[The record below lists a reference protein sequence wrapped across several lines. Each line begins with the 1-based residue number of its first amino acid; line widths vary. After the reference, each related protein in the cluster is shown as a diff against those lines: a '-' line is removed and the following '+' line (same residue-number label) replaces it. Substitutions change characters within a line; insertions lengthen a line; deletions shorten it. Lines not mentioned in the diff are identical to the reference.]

1 MKLPFNLPFGKK
13 VKTEYFFGFLLRDE
27 KINAVVFEETN
38 KVLKICGEHE
48 EQLSTTLNEISYE
61 ELLQLTDRTLSM
73 AEESLPDGAEAQKT
87 IFGVKGDWVDKSQ
100 ITKEHLTKLRKLSEE
115 LNLSP
120 IGFLVISE
128 AIIHLLTLQEG
139 APVSAILVEI
149 GRAHITASMVR
160 AGKVLE
166 THTQVIEN
174 SASQTTDSI
183 LHHFTN
189 HEILPS
195 RILLFDGERG
205 KSLQQEFISHSWS
218 KSLPFL
224 HVPQI
229 TILPA
234 QYDVQAI
241 LYGTATQM
249 GFEIGSGELEHVKT
263 NGKRTNEVVA
273 SNAIEEGEEVVK
285 HSPASSNDFGFVVN
299 GDIETVRGILKQP
312 EPKGTHSASSG
323 QAEETQETE
332 GSKEE
337 TNFEEVQDL
346 PDTRTSTRKD
356 RSNFG
361 KFSSIIS
368 SLPLSNITKSLIGI
382 PKSIGK
388 MLPAMPR
395 DGKPLFILGGI
406 IIAIIAMAFFYFT
419 MISATI
425 IIFVTPKS
433 IENIQTIIFSP
444 QQPTDLAEKRI
455 FVETINVEKEG
466 NLSGPATGTK
476 EVGEKAKGNVTIISS
491 LTREQTLTE
500 GTSITSSN
508 GLLFT
513 LDNAVKIASS
523 SGLSDI
529 KSITASV
536 TAKIIGKEHNLPSG
550 TKFSVGT
557 FDRSSVEAKNDTAF
571 TGGSKKEVTVVSQK
585 DVDRL
590 LAELPKSLQPKA
602 QDEIKSKVSSDR
614 ELLIGFFKTTI
625 VDKELSKKVSE
636 EAASVNLKATISFE
650 GFSYKKDDAKQL
662 FAEILKQ
669 NDPSMTLSGDSISY
683 SAKSSKQ
690 EKNGDTKIEMSIKGG
705 LVPKIDQEK
714 LTAQLTGKSF
724 DDAIGQI
731 IDMPQIADAKISLS
745 PPIPFLPKNLPRM
758 AKNIHVVITYQ

>member
-1 MKLPFNLPFGKK
+1 MNVFMKLPFNLPFGKK

-73 AEESLPDGAEAQKT
+73 AEESLPDGVETQKT

-139 APVSAILVEI
+139 APVSAILIEI
-149 GRAHITASMVR
+149 GRTHITASMVR

-166 THTQVIEN
+166 THTQTIEN
-174 SASQTTDSI
+174 SASQTTDKI

-189 HEILPS
+189 YEILPS

-263 NGKRTNEVVA
+263 NGKRIHEVVA
-273 SNAIEEGEEVVK
+273 SGAIEEVEEVVK

-299 GDIETVRGILKQP
+299 GDIETVKGMMKKPELKAA
-312 EPKGTHSASSG
+312 K
-323 QAEETQETE
+323 ETQETNE
-332 GSKEE
+332 IQEPREE

-346 PDTRTSTRKD
+346 PDTHTSTRKC
-356 RSNFG
+356 RINFA

-368 SLPLSNITKSLIGI
+368 ALPLGSITKNLTRL
-382 PKSIGK
+382 PKKVLGF
-388 MLPAMPR
+388 LPSMPHS
-395 DGKPLFILGGI
+395 GKPILILGGI
-406 IIAIIAMAFFYFT
+406 IIFIIAMAFFYFT

-491 LTREQTLTE
+491 LTSEQTLTE

-529 KSITASV
+529 KSITASI

-669 NDPSMTLSGDSISY
+669 NDSSMTLSGDSISY